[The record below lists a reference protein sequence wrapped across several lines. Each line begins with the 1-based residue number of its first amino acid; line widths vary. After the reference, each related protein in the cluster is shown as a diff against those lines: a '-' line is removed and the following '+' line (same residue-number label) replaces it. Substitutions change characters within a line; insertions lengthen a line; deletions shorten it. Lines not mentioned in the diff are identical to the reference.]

1 MNARRLAVL
10 AFLCAAAFAGC
21 GGGGGSSAPSIP
33 APRRATPTPAPPR
46 TPTPKPTP
54 SPTPTPTPVPST
66 TPLPGQGKIKH
77 IVIVIQEN
85 RSFDYLFHGFPGADA
100 ASSGRISTGQTVA
113 LTEVPLDAPYD
124 LYHQYAGARYGIDG
138 GKMDGFNL
146 NTPDFPSG
154 KPPSYTPPP
163 YPEYAYAPRTQ
174 VQPYFDI
181 ASSYVLADRFFPSD
195 ADGSFVSHQYLVAG
209 QAGHTYATPAE
220 APWGCDDPGDTIFLL
235 DAAGNMTQNTTAPC
249 FTYTTLADE
258 LDAKNIPW
266 RYYAPASGQDGGYI
280 WSTYDENA
288 QIRNGVDWTT
298 KVVSP
303 ESQFLSD
310 VAGGQLATVTWIVP
324 DLANSDHPG
333 VYSSTGP
340 SWVTSIVDA
349 IGTSAFWKS
358 TAVFIMWDDWG
369 GFYDHAP
376 PPQLDYDGLGVRVPL
391 IVVSPYAL
399 TGNVAHTQYEFGS
412 VLRFIEQTERLSAL
426 TQVDTRARSF
436 GSDVFDFAG
445 PPRKFVPFASPL
457 HAEDFIHER
466 HSGKPPDTDF

>member
-1 MNARRLAVL
+1 VTAARLAVIGL
-10 AFLCAAAFAGC
+10 LCAAAFDGC
-21 GGGGGSSAPSIP
+21 GGGGGSGAPSVP
-33 APRRATPTPAPPR
+33 PPVGRGTPTPSHSA
-46 TPTPKPTP
+46 TPKPP
-54 SPTPTPTPVPST
+54 ASPTPTPTPSPAPT
-66 TPLPGQGKIKH
+66 ALPGQQKIKH

-85 RSFDYLFHGFPGADA
+85 RSFDYLFQGFPGADSS
-100 ASSGRISTGQTVA
+100 SSGKISTGQTVA

-124 LYHQYAGARYGIDG
+124 LYHQYAGARYGMDG

-146 NTPDFPSG
+146 NTPDYPSG
-154 KPPSYTPPP
+154 APPSYTPPP

-174 VQPYFDI
+174 VQPYFSI
-181 ASSYVLADRFFPSD
+181 AAAYVLADRFFPSD

-209 QAGHTYATPAE
+209 QAGHTYATPATS
-220 APWGCDDPGDTIFLL
+220 PWGCDDPGNTIFVL
-235 DAAGNMTQNTTAPC
+235 DATGGMTQNTTAPC
-249 FTYTTLADE
+249 FTYATLADE

-280 WSTYDENA
+280 WSTYDENN
-288 QIRNGVDWTT
+288 QIRFGPDWNT

-340 SWVTSIVDA
+340 SWVTSIVNA
-349 IGTSAFWKS
+349 VGTSKFWKD
-358 TAVFIMWDDWG
+358 TAVFVTWDDWG
-369 GFYDHAP
+369 GFYDHVP

-399 TGNVAHTQYEFGS
+399 TDVAHTQYEFGS
-412 VLRFIEQTERLSAL
+412 VLRFIEQTEGLGPL
-426 TQVDTRARSF
+426 TAVDVRARPF
-436 GSDVFDFAG
+436 GSDVFNFQQAPRAFA
-445 PPRKFVPFASPL
+445 PFSSPL
-457 HAEDFIHER
+457 HAADFIHER